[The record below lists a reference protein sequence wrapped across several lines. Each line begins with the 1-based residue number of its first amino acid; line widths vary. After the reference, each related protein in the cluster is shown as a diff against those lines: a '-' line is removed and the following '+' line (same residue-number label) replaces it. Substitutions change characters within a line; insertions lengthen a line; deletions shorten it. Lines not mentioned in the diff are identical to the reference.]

1 MGGKIFFAAILVMAF
16 VAIALSP
23 VNHAALY
30 EDQLYELDLFSRC
43 NDIGRD
49 IKSGNVSAY
58 TRRHL
63 AVLKEELSALAP
75 EDPSLQN
82 VNQTYIDCI
91 ALLAGAAD
99 SITQGDVEAANCAF
113 SEAETRFTQA
123 ERQLSYYK
131 RAFGQED

>member
-1 MGGKIFFAAILVMAF
+1 MGGKILFAAILVLAF

-23 VNHAALY
+23 VNQAALY

-49 IKSGNVSAY
+49 IKSGNVSSY

-63 AVLKEELSALAP
+63 VVLKEELSALAP

-82 VNQTYIDCI
+82 VNRIYLECI
-91 ALLAGAAD
+91 ALLSQAVDATARGKYRSGELRVFPGRAEVYPGRTAAK
-99 SITQGDVEAANCAF
+99 
-113 SEAETRFTQA
+113 
-123 ERQLSYYK
+123 LL
-131 RAFGQED
+131 

>member
-1 MGGKIFFAAILVMAF
+1 MGGKILFAAILVLAF

-23 VNHAALY
+23 VNQAALY

-49 IKSGNVSAY
+49 NKSGNVSSY

-63 AVLKEELSALAP
+63 VVLKEELSALAP

-82 VNQTYIDCI
+82 VNRIYLECI
-91 ALLAGAAD
+91 ALLSQAAD
-99 SITQGDVEAANCAF
+99 ATARGNTEAASSAF
-113 SEAETRFTQA
+113 SQAELRFTQA
-123 ERQLSYYK
+123 ERQLNYYK
-131 RAFGQED
+131 RAFDQED